1 MKEITQPVADLNTFV
16 RLCERINGEKYL
28 AVDTEF
34 TRAKTYLPKLELIQI
49 ASVNLM
55 FCVDVPCI
63 SDWSSLREV
72 VKASGTTVVLHSAD
86 QDLEV
91 LAQYDLLPLRI
102 LDSQIAAQLCGD
114 QKLSYKNIVEEYLG
128 IELIKD
134 QTRSNWSKRPLST
147 QQIQYALNDVR
158 YVLPLFQVLR
168 DQLQQMDRLSWLYEE
183 SARLLEQSNNSLSAD
198 NAWKSFSGGATLDIH
213 DQQLAKRLLIWREK
227 RAKMVNRP
235 RQWIMSDHQI
245 ADLARNRP
253 QSVQMTAHI
262 LGKKRH
268 RIPSWVTSVHAM
280 LSAKTPNANFPIWIS
295 WKSLKFDQKRQVD
308 ELLDR
313 INLLAAEI
321 RLPASLLCT
330 RQEAVE
336 TVCGEYSA
344 RMFSGWRWEIV
355 GSMIEPWLEA
365 NNILYDNLPKPLVPE
380 FPK

>member
-1 MKEITQPVADLNTFV
+1 MKEIIQPVTDLNTFV

-34 TRAKTYLPKLELIQI
+34 TRTRTYLPKLELIQI
-49 ASVNLM
+49 ASAKLM

-72 VKASGTTVVLHSAD
+72 VNASGTAVVLHSAD
-86 QDLEV
+86 QDLEA
-91 LAQYDLLPLRI
+91 LAQFDLLPLRI
-102 LDSQIAAQLCGD
+102 LDSQIAAQLCGA

-128 IELIKD
+128 IELAKD

-147 QQIQYALNDVR
+147 EQIQYALDDVR
-158 YVLPLFQVLR
+158 YILPLFQVLH

-183 SARLLEQSNNSLSAD
+183 SARLLEQSDHGLTAD
-198 NAWKSFSGGATLDIH
+198 NAWKSFSGGATLNFH
-213 DQQLAKRLLIWREK
+213 DQQLAKQLLIWREK
-227 RAKMVNRP
+227 RAKLINRP
-235 RQWIMSDHQI
+235 RQWIMSDNQI
-245 ADLARNRP
+245 TDLVRNKP

-268 RIPSWVTSVHAM
+268 RIPNWVSRVHAM
-280 LSAKTPNANFPIWIS
+280 LSVETPKIHYPIWIS
-295 WKSLKFDQKRQVD
+295 WKSLNSDQKGQIN
-308 ELLDR
+308 ELLDQ
-313 INLLAAEI
+313 INLFATEME
-321 RLPASLLCT
+321 LPASLLCT

-336 TVCGEYSA
+336 TVCGEFSA

-355 GSMIEPWLEA
+355 GSMIESWLEA
-365 NNILYDNLPKPLVPE
+365 NDFKPVNLPKPLAPE

>member
-16 RLCERINGEKYL
+16 RLCERINGEKKL

-34 TRAKTYLPKLELIQI
+34 TRTRTYLPKLELIQI

-63 SDWSSLREV
+63 SDWSSLRKV

-91 LAQYDLLPLRI
+91 LAQYDLLPSRV
-102 LDSQIAAQLCGD
+102 LDSQIAAQLCGG

-128 IELIKD
+128 IELNKD
-134 QTRSNWSKRPLST
+134 QTRSNWSIRPLST

-158 YVLPLFQVLR
+158 YILPLFQVLR

-183 SARLLEQSNNSLSAD
+183 SARLIEQFDNSLSAD
-198 NAWKSFSGGATLDIH
+198 NAWKSFSSGATLNIH
-213 DQQLAKRLLIWREK
+213 DQQLAKRILIWREK
-227 RAKMVNRP
+227 RARMVNRP

-245 ADLARNRP
+245 ADLARNKP
-253 QSVQMTAHI
+253 QSVQMTAHM
-262 LGKKRH
+262 LGIKRH
-268 RIPSWVTSVHAM
+268 RIPGWVSRVHAM
-280 LSAKTPNANFPIWIS
+280 LSAKTPNASFPIWIS
-295 WKSLKFDQKRQVD
+295 WKSLNFDEKRQVD
-308 ELLDR
+308 ELLDQ
-313 INLLAAEI
+313 INLLATEI
-321 RLPASLLCT
+321 ELPASLLCT

-336 TVCGEYSA
+336 TVCGKYSA

-355 GSMIEPWLEA
+355 SSMIEPWLEA
-365 NNILYDNLPKPLVPE
+365 NNILCGNLPKPLVPE

>member
-1 MKEITQPVADLNTFV
+1 MNEINQPVTDLNTFAGLCK
-16 RLCERINGEKYL
+16 RLTGEKYL

-34 TRAKTYLPKLELIQI
+34 TRTKTYFPKLELIQI
-49 ASVNLM
+49 SSVNLM

-72 VKASGTTVVLHSAD
+72 VKSSATTTVLHSAD

-91 LAQYDLLPLRI
+91 LAQYDLLPSRI
-102 LDSQIAAQLCGD
+102 LDSQIAAQLCGA

-128 IELIKD
+128 IELTKD
-134 QTRSNWSKRPLST
+134 QTRSNWSIRPLSSP
-147 QQIQYALNDVR
+147 QIQYALNDVR

-183 SARLLEQSNNSLSAD
+183 SARLLEQSICTLSAD
-198 NAWKSFSGGATLDIH
+198 YAWKSFSGGATLNFH
-213 DQQLAKRLLIWREK
+213 DQQLARQLLIWREK
-227 RAKMVNRP
+227 RAKSVNRP

-245 ADLARNRP
+245 ADLARNKP
-253 QSVQMTAHI
+253 QTVQMTAHM

-268 RIPSWVTSVHAM
+268 RIPNWVSSVHAM
-280 LSAKTPNANFPIWIS
+280 LSAKTPNTHLPIWNS
-295 WKSLKFDQKRQVD
+295 WKSLNSDQKRQVD
-308 ELLDR
+308 ELLDQ
-313 INLLAAEI
+313 INLFAMEI
-321 RLPASLLCT
+321 ELPASLLCT

-336 TVCGEYSA
+336 TVCGENSA

-355 GSMIEPWLEA
+355 GSKLQPWLEA
-365 NNILYDNLPKPLVPE
+365 NDLMCVNLPKPLVSE

>member
-1 MKEITQPVADLNTFV
+1 MDEINQPVTDLNTFV

-34 TRAKTYLPKLELIQI
+34 TRTKTYFPKLELIQI

-72 VKASGTTVVLHSAD
+72 VKASATTTVLHSAD

-91 LAQYDLLPLRI
+91 LAQHDLLPLRV
-102 LDSQIAAQLCGD
+102 LDSQIAAQLCGA
-114 QKLSYKNIVEEYLG
+114 QKLSYKNLVQEYLG
-128 IELIKD
+128 IELTKD
-134 QTRSNWSKRPLST
+134 QTRSNWSIRPLSSL
-147 QQIQYALNDVR
+147 QIQYALNDVR

-168 DQLQQMDRLSWLYEE
+168 DQLQQMHRLSWLYEE
-183 SARLLEQSNNSLSAD
+183 SARLLEQSNYSLSAD
-198 NAWKSFSGGATLDIH
+198 SAWKSFSGGTTLNYR

-227 RAKMVNRP
+227 RAKSVNRP

-245 ADLARNRP
+245 AELAKSKP
-253 QSVQMTAHI
+253 QSVQMTAHM

-268 RIPSWVTSVHAM
+268 RIPNWVSSVHAM
-280 LSAKTPNANFPIWIS
+280 LRAKTPSTHLPVWIS
-295 WKSLKFDQKRQVD
+295 WKNLNSDQKRQVD
-308 ELLDR
+308 ELLDQ
-313 INLLAAEI
+313 INQFATEI
-321 RLPASLLCT
+321 ELPASLLCT
-330 RQEAVE
+330 RQEAVK

-355 GSMIEPWLEA
+355 GSKIEPWLEA
-365 NNILYDNLPKPLVPE
+365 NDLVCVNFPKPLVPE